1 MTNHKRFALVGNP
14 NSGKTSTFNL
24 LTGSNQYVG
33 NWPGVTVERKSG
45 KYVKD
50 KTLVIQDLPGIYSL
64 SPFTPEEK
72 VTRDY
77 LLSDDYD
84 VIINIVDATNIERNL
99 YLTTQLIEIGK
110 PVVLALNMTDLLAR
124 NQIFIDTE
132 KLSYALGIPVVN
144 ISALK
149 NIGVDSLVAQAQKAG
164 TPQVTL
170 HYDER
175 FEASLAELSAVTN
188 VTNRFELVKIFENDA
203 EIIARAALSAGQA
216 EEVSEIVTIAENI
229 FLDDR
234 QSIVVNERYQY
245 LTSLADLVESRTQG
259 LRLNVSDKID
269 QFVTS
274 RIFGLPFFLLVM
286 WAVYYLSIQTVGT
299 MGTDYLNDQLFGEIV
314 PNLAKQV
321 LDALQIAPIGQNL
334 VIDGII
340 AGVGAVLGFIPQIFV
355 LFVCLGILEDS
366 GYMSRVAFVMD
377 RVFRRF
383 GLSGKSFIPMLIATG
398 CGIPGVM
405 ASRTIENERDRRI
418 TIMVTTFMPCSAK
431 LPIIALVAGSLFP
444 NNSLIAPSAYFVGI
458 FTIVISGIMLK
469 KSKFLGG
476 SVTPFIMELPNYHLP
491 KWSNVLR
498 YAFDKA
504 LSFIKRAGTII
515 LATTILLWF
524 LVTFNFKLQVVDTE
538 HSILAALG
546 RLIMPLFQPLGW
558 TSWQATVS
566 TFTGLLAK
574 ETLVSTMGV
583 LYHAK
588 GSGDLNAAM
597 QGHFTALSAYTLL
610 MFNLLCAPCFAAIGA
625 IFREMGTAKWT
636 AIAVGYQCTIA
647 YIFSFIV
654 YQMGTAL
661 MTGHINILTLLACLC
676 VVMGGYLIF
685 RKPAYRAPQFSESVS
700 V

>member
-1 MTNHKRFALVGNP
+1 MTDNKRFALVGNP

-45 KYVKD
+45 KYAKD
-50 KTLVIQDLPGIYSL
+50 KTIIIQDLPGIYSL
-64 SPFTPEEK
+64 SPFTPEEN

-84 VIINIVDATNIERNL
+84 VIINVVDATNIERNL

-110 PVVLALNMTDLLAR
+110 PVVIALNMTDLLIKHD
-124 NQIFIDTE
+124 IFINTE
-132 KLSYALGIPVVN
+132 KLSYSLGVPVVN

-149 NIGVDSLVAQAQKAG
+149 NQGFEELVSLSQKARP
-164 TPQVTL
+164 PQVEL

-175 FEASLAELSAVTN
+175 FEASLAELASATHVS
-188 VTNRFELVKIFENDA
+188 NRFELIKVFEND
-203 EIIARAALSAGQA
+203 EKIIEHVALSAKQA
-216 EEVSEIVTIAENI
+216 EEVSDIIAIAEDI

-245 LTSLADLVESRTQG
+245 LTNLAAMVESRSKG
-259 LRLNVSDKID
+259 VRLNFSDKID

-274 RIFGLPFFLLVM
+274 RIFGFPFFLFAM
-286 WAVYYLSIQTVGT
+286 WAVYYVSIQTVGI
-299 MGTDYLNDQLFGEIV
+299 MGTDFVNEKLFGEIV
-314 PNLAKQV
+314 PQYAQSL
-321 LDALQIAPIGQNL
+321 LDALHIAPIGQSL
-334 VIDGII
+334 ILDGII
-340 AGVGAVLGFIPQIFV
+340 AGVGSVLGFVPQIFV
-355 LFVCLGILEDS
+355 LFICLGILEDS

-377 RVFRRF
+377 RIFRRF

-469 KSKFLGG
+469 KTKLLGG

-491 KWSNVLR
+491 KWSSVLR
-498 YAFDKA
+498 YAWEKG

-515 LATTILLWF
+515 LAMTILLWF
-524 LVTFNFKLQVVDTE
+524 LTTFNFRLQVVDTE
-538 HSILAALG
+538 QSILAGIG
-546 RLIMPLFQPLGW
+546 RVIMPLFVPLGW

-588 GSGDLNAAM
+588 GSAALNTAM
-597 QGHFTALSAYTLL
+597 QSNFTALSAYTLL
-610 MFNLLCAPCFAAIGA
+610 LFNLLCAPCFAAIGA
-625 IFREMGTAKWT
+625 IYREMGTAKWT
-636 AIAVGYQCTIA
+636 GIAVGFQCAIA

-654 YQMGTAL
+654 YQLGHAFVTGQVGILAVLAVL
-661 MTGHINILTLLACLC
+661 MLG
-676 VVMGGYLIF
+676 MGGYLVF
-685 RKPAYRAPQFSESVS
+685 RKPVYQAPQLAESVTI
-700 V
+700 